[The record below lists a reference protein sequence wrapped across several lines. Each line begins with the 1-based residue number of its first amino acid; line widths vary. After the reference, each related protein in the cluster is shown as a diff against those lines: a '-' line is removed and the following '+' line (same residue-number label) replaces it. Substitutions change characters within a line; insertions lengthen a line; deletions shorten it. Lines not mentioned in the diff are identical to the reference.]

1 MSLLWNVGETLIII
15 RQVGVGVVSL
25 LVISSTAQKMEDVQ
39 YTILLICTGGVE
51 TQTALHEAV
60 IILDFIAAK

>member
-1 MSLLWNVGETLIII
+1 VGETLIII

-39 YTILLICTGGVE
+39 YTILLICTGGVK